1 MAVEPRWAV
10 GEGSPNEAD
19 GFLCASGFLAQVP
32 LLLCRPGG
40 FPCCEESLLIKSSA
54 NRGLM
59 VNRLFMEGYKQPVG
73 LFNTFR

>member
-1 MAVEPRWAV
+1 M
-10 GEGSPNEAD
+10 GEGSPDEAD
-19 GFLCASGFLAQVP
+19 GFLPASGFLVQV
-32 LLLCRPGG
+32 LLLLGRPGG
-40 FPCCEESLLIKSSA
+40 LPCYRESSLLTSSA